1 MNTNRY
7 FSFSR
12 LGLVMKRDLM
22 ENWKTNL
29 WIFVGVFAAYLIA
42 YLVSMSKFDE
52 ILYLERVPTFDQ
64 YSKSHWSVFAFI
76 AISLL
81 FYFAA
86 HTMNNMKT
94 RESRLAYLMLP
105 ATSLEKFVAR
115 ALYVTIGVVVCVFVA
130 SLLAD
135 VAHFA
140 FIPFFDNFPKEL
152 HVSVWAS
159 AWSGIFET
167 ISPFGKSMAYYASVE
182 GEVFYR
188 SQFWQF
194 AWGYSAVL
202 WFHSLFILGGNYFTK
217 YPFVKTCG
225 IMILSLIVL
234 GYILSHLDISD
245 FNGIENFVEQN
256 EQWLTEKFVEAFMT
270 LVTFCFTVLNWW
282 LSYKLFTRQQVVKPK
297 FRLL

>member
-1 MNTNRY
+1 MNTNGY

-29 WIFVGVFAAYLIA
+29 YIFIGIFGAYLLC
-42 YLVSMSKFDE
+42 YLVSMSRFNE
-52 ILYLERVPTFDQ
+52 ILYLERVPSFDQ
-64 YSKSHWSVFAFI
+64 YSKSHWSFFGSCAI
-76 AISLL
+76 ALL
-81 FYFAA
+81 LYFAS
-86 HTMNNMKT
+86 HSMKNMKT
-94 RESRLAYLMLP
+94 KENRLAYLMLP
-105 ATSLEKFVAR
+105 ATSLEKFMAR
-115 ALYVTIGVVVCVFVA
+115 ILYVTIGVLVMVFVG

-135 VAHFA
+135 IVHFA
-140 FIPFFDNFPKEL
+140 FIPFFENFPEEL

-159 AWSGIFET
+159 AWSGIFDT
-167 ISPFGKSMAYYASVE
+167 ISPFGKTMAYYAGVE

-245 FNGIENFVEQN
+245 FNGIEDFVEQN
-256 EQWLTEKFVEAFMT
+256 EHWLTEKFVEAFMT